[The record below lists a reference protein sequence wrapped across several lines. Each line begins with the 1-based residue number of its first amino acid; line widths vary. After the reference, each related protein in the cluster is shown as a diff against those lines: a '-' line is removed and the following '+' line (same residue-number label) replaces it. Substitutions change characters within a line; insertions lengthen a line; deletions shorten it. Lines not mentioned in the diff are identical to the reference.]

1 MLDRILDTIRN
12 FFNEVSPSMDV
23 SLLHKQAMEEYR
35 STFEAIRSSSSLAA
49 LLESRKRIRKFHQ
62 YLIENEIE
70 YWGRQLVV
78 DLNRYWTVKY
88 EYWKKK
94 TRGG

>member
-1 MLDRILDTIRN
+1 MLDKILDKIRN
-12 FFNEVSPSMDV
+12 FFNEVSPSIDV

-35 STFEAIRSSSSLAA
+35 DTFEAIRNSRSLSSL
-49 LLESRKRIRKFHQ
+49 LDSRKRIRKFQQ
-62 YLIENEIE
+62 YLIENQIE
-70 YWGRQLVV
+70 SWGRQLVI

-94 TRGG
+94 TRGI

>member
-1 MLDRILDTIRN
+1 MS
-12 FFNEVSPSMDV
+12 VSV
-23 SLLHKQAMEEYR
+23 LHKQAMEEYR
-35 STFEAIRSSSSLAA
+35 DTFEAIRSSVSLAA
-49 LLESRKRIRKFHQ
+49 LLDSRKKIRKFQQ
-62 YLIENEIE
+62 YLIENKIE
-70 YWGRQLVV
+70 HWGRQLII